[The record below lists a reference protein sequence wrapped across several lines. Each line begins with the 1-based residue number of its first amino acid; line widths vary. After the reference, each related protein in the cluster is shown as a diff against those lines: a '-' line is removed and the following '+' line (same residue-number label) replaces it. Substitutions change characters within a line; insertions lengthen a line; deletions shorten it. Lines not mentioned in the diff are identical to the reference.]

1 MDTSAIPA
9 ARLEALRQCSQSDGG
24 AKLRDILR
32 GADIIRQV
40 TGVDSHAVL
49 VTLGSGLR
57 EVSLDQDAWTARGW
71 RLRARL
77 PLSDLPGVP
86 VPTAEGHG
94 GEILSFTVPAAVVF
108 RGEDGV
114 SARGEDRVSARGEDG
129 VSARGEG
136 AFVGEVPVLV
146 ATGRSHL
153 YEGLAPT
160 QIVQLSRIAA
170 AAGVEFALL
179 TNAGGCL
186 YRPGGENTSSGV
198 CIPDTARAGATAKE
212 DRWQLGD
219 LMVIDDHVNLSGA
232 SPFTGPVFVDIWQIW
247 DRELSAVLS
256 GIAPRRGVYAML
268 RGPEFQT
275 AAETR
280 ALAGLGIDMV
290 GMSTVLEAI
299 ALHQLG
305 VRVCGL
311 SVTSDFSFSS
321 APTTHQAV
329 LKAVRGAFPQIRCAV
344 EALAGLWTQGYSKHC
359 A

>member
-77 PLSDLPGVP
+77 PQSDLPGVP

-108 RGEDGV
+108 
-114 SARGEDRVSARGEDG
+114 RGEDG

-186 YRPGGENTSSGV
+186 YRPGGENTACGV

-212 DRWQLGD
+212 DKWQLGD

-256 GIAPRRGVYAML
+256 GVAPRRGVYALL

-344 EALAGLWTQGYSKHC
+344 EALAGLWTQGYSKHR

>member
-24 AKLRDILR
+24 AKLRNILR

-114 SARGEDRVSARGEDG
+114 SARGE
-129 VSARGEG
+129 G

-186 YRPGGENTSSGV
+186 YRPGGENTACGV

-256 GIAPRRGVYAML
+256 GIAPRRGVYALL

-344 EALAGLWTQGYSKHC
+344 EALAGLWTQGYSKHR

>member
-24 AKLRDILR
+24 AKLRNILR

-114 SARGEDRVSARGEDG
+114 SARGE
-129 VSARGEG
+129 G

-186 YRPGGENTSSGV
+186 YRPGGENTASGV

-256 GIAPRRGVYAML
+256 GIAPRRGVYALL

-344 EALAGLWTQGYSKHC
+344 EALAGLWTQGYSKHR

>member
-108 RGEDGV
+108 RGED
-114 SARGEDRVSARGEDG
+114 RVSARGEDG

-186 YRPGGENTSSGV
+186 YRPGGENTACGV

-275 AAETR
+275 VAETR

-321 APTTHQAV
+321 APTNHQAV

-344 EALAGLWTQGYSKHC
+344 EALAGLWTQGYSKHR

>member
-114 SARGEDRVSARGEDG
+114 SARGE
-129 VSARGEG
+129 G

-186 YRPGGENTSSGV
+186 YRPGGENTASGV

-256 GIAPRRGVYAML
+256 GIAPRRGVYALL

-329 LKAVRGAFPQIRCAV
+329 LKAVRDAFPQIRCAV
-344 EALAGLWTQGYSKHC
+344 EALAGLWTQGYSKHR

>member
-1 MDTSAIPA
+1 M
-9 ARLEALRQCSQSDGG
+9 
-24 AKLRDILR
+24 
-32 GADIIRQV
+32 
-40 TGVDSHAVL
+40 DSHAVL

-77 PLSDLPGVP
+77 ALSDLPGVP

-108 RGEDGV
+108 
-114 SARGEDRVSARGEDG
+114 RGEDG

-186 YRPGGENTSSGV
+186 YRPGGENTVSGV

-256 GIAPRRGVYAML
+256 GIAPRRGVYALL

>member
-77 PLSDLPGVP
+77 ALSDLPGVP

-108 RGEDGV
+108 
-114 SARGEDRVSARGEDG
+114 RGEDG

-186 YRPGGENTSSGV
+186 YRPGGENTVSGV

-247 DRELSAVLS
+247 DRELSAILS
-256 GIAPRRGVYAML
+256 GIAPRRGVYALL

-329 LKAVRGAFPQIRCAV
+329 LKAVRDAFPQIRCAV
-344 EALAGLWTQGYSKHC
+344 EALAGLWTQGYSKHR